1 MGRIR
6 QEIIKRTAMKIVE
19 EHKGELTTDF
29 EKNRE
34 FLDSVL
40 KIEGKIMRNRIAGYV
55 TRLLKQKK
63 RA

>member
-19 EHKGELTTDF
+19 EYKNELTTDF

-34 FLDSVL
+34 FLDSIL
-40 KIEGKIMRNRIAGYV
+40 KVEGKTMRNRIAGYV
-55 TRLLKQKK
+55 TSVLKQKN
-63 RA
+63 RS